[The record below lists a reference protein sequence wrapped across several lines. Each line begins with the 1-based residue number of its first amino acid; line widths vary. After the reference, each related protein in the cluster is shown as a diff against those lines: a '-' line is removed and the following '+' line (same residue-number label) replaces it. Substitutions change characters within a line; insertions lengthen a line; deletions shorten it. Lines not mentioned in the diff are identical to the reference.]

1 MTEPPVFGMDHHR
14 CPHAESMATPPQ
26 EPCKGFRL
34 KITPIDIPRMA
45 IPITRIA
52 RKNCMRE
59 FKEKI
64 ELGD

>member
-1 MTEPPVFGMDHHR
+1 MPPR
-14 CPHAESMATPPQ
+14 RQTQSLATPPQ
-26 EPCKGFRL
+26 EPCNGFRL

-52 RKNCMRE
+52 RKNCIRE